1 MTRLNLTRLYLTRLH
16 LTRLHLTR
24 LHLTRL
30 GLTLLVALLAL
41 TSLAG
46 RDLRAQSVIADLAEH
61 LVAIHTGF
69 DGTNILIFGMLP
81 KNSEL
86 AIVVRGP
93 ARPTVM
99 HRKGSVAGVW
109 VNTATM
115 TFPDAPSF
123 YALASSAPLTEMVA
137 PYERERLRLGLDDL
151 DLQPSGRA
159 SPNLLAEWRAG
170 LVRAKQRH
178 GLYITDPSEIII
190 LGGNLFRST
199 IEMPSNVPIGSY
211 LIDVYLFRDGLN
223 IAAQSLP
230 LAVSKVGV
238 EAQLYALAHQH
249 SALYG
254 ILSIVIALLVG
265 WIAHLLFRRR

>member
-1 MTRLNLTRLYLTRLH
+1 MTRLTLR
-16 LTRLHLTR
+16 
-24 LHLTRL
+24 
-30 GLTLLVALLAL
+30 LLVTLLAL
-41 TSLAG
+41 GSLALGSLTLGSLTG
-46 RDLRAQSVIADLAEH
+46 REARAQSVLADLAEH

-69 DGTNILIFGMLP
+69 DGTNILVFGMLP
-81 KNSEL
+81 KNTDL

-115 TFPDAPSF
+115 TFPAAPSY
-123 YALASSAPLTEMVA
+123 YAVASSAPLDQIVD
-137 PYERERLRLGLDDL
+137 PHERERLRLGLEDL
-151 DLQPSGRA
+151 DLRPSGRA

-170 LVRAKQRH
+170 LVRAKQRQ
-178 GLYITDPSEIII
+178 GLYISEPSEITI
-190 LGGNLFRST
+190 LGGNLFRSS
-199 IEMPSNVPIGSY
+199 IEMPSNVPTGSY

-223 IAAQSLP
+223 VAAQSLP

-238 EAQLYALAHQH
+238 EAQIYALAHQH

-254 ILSIVIALLVG
+254 LLSILIALLVG

>member
-1 MTRLNLTRLYLTRLH
+1 MS
-16 LTRLHLTR
+16 
-24 LHLTRL
+24 RL
-30 GLTLLVALLAL
+30 GLLLLVALLTL
-41 TSLAG
+41 GSLAG
-46 RDLRAQSVIADLAEH
+46 RDVRAQSVIADLAEH

-69 DGTNILIFGMLP
+69 DGTNILVFGMLP
-81 KNSEL
+81 KNSDL

-99 HRKGSVAGVW
+99 HRMGSVAGVW

-115 TFPDAPSF
+115 TFPAAPSY
-123 YALASSAPLTEMVA
+123 YAVASSAPLDEMVA

-151 DLQPSGRA
+151 DLRPSGRA
-159 SPNLLAEWRAG
+159 SPNILAEWREG
-170 LVRAKQRH
+170 LVRAKQRQ
-178 GLYITDPSEIII
+178 GLYISEPSEIVI

-223 IAAQSLP
+223 VAAQSLP
-230 LAVSKVGV
+230 LAVSKVGL
-238 EAQLYALAHQH
+238 EAQLYALAHQQ

-254 ILSIVIALLVG
+254 ILSILIALLAG
-265 WIAHLLFRRR
+265 YIAHLLFRRR